1 MSKSDAILKKQLDNS
16 IGSPGNLKRR
26 RFISG
31 SNQDQN
37 LWKDGGLTFGINGV
51 SYGSCD
57 FAWYTEESWVDPF
70 DQQPYP
76 ERPQLVVE
84 ATDAL
89 NTRSF
94 GDAQVQRIHHGLG
107 SFRCNVDTVYWLRS
121 VDDSERLQEYVPG
134 VGYFLTNFYQ
144 KHGLTSSYLIT
155 TDLEDIRE
163 LVELLGAGGNQSKKY
178 KKKKK
183 EILQKMYDYF
193 YNFLQKKYDGNWID
207 YLAGEQIFKTS
218 ENKWV
223 KIMPGV
229 RKQNWLDSSKRG
241 GHIFVSK
248 TIASKYLLIGS
259 NLFDPNKDTLN
270 ILWPLMPR
278 KDYDEINTKKSN
290 DKEWNLLTKIEN
302 KNTKIVTND
311 EIMGF
316 SEIQKKVINS
326 LQNANLN
333 RAPFKKNKNKLMRE
347 LQDGLISGQ
356 ITLN

>member
-1 MSKSDAILKKQLDNS
+1 MSKSDAILKKQLDDT

-31 SNQDQN
+31 SNQDQH
-37 LWKDGGLTFGINGV
+37 LWKDGGLTFGINDIP
-51 SYGSCD
+51 YGSCD
-57 FAWYTEESWVDPF
+57 FAWYTEDSWVDPF
-70 DQQPYP
+70 NNQTYS
-76 ERPQLVVE
+76 EKPQLVVE

-121 VDDSERLQEYVPG
+121 VNDSERLQEYVPG
-134 VGYFLTNFYQ
+134 AAYFLTDFYQ
-144 KHGLTSSYLIT
+144 KRGLTSSYLVT
-155 TDLEDIRE
+155 TNLEDIRE
-163 LVELLGAGGNQSKKY
+163 LAELLGNGGNQNKKY

-183 EILQKMYDYF
+183 EILQDMHDYF
-193 YNFLQKKYDGNWID
+193 FDFLQREHNGNWIR
-207 YLAGEQIFKTS
+207 YLADEQIFKTS
-218 ENKWV
+218 ENKWI

-259 NLFDPNKDTLN
+259 NLFDPTKDTLN

-278 KDYDEINTKKSN
+278 ADYNEINISKSN
-290 DKEWNLLTKIEN
+290 DKEWRLLTQVEN
-302 KNTKIVTND
+302 ANIRVITND
-311 EIMGF
+311 EIVGL
-316 SEIQKKVINS
+316 SNVQKKVVTS

-333 RAPFKKNKNKLMRE
+333 RAPFKRNKNQLMRE
-347 LQDGLISGQ
+347 ITAGLISGQ

>member
-1 MSKSDAILKKQLDNS
+1 MSKSDAILKKQLDDA

-31 SNQDQN
+31 SNQDQH
-37 LWKDGGLTFGINGV
+37 LWKDGGLTFGLDGIP
-51 SYGSCD
+51 YGSCD
-57 FAWYTEESWVDPF
+57 FGWYTEEEWLDPF
-70 DQQPYP
+70 DNQIYS
-76 ERPQLVVE
+76 EKPQLIVE

-121 VDDSERLQEYVPG
+121 VSDSERLQEYVPG
-134 VGYFLTNFYQ
+134 TAYFLTNFYQ
-144 KHGLTSSYLIT
+144 KQGLTSSYLVT

-163 LVELLGAGGNQSKKY
+163 LVELLGAGGNNSKKY

-183 EILQKMYDYF
+183 EILQTMHDYF
-193 YNFLQKKYDGNWID
+193 FNFLQREHDGNWMS
-207 YLAGEQIFKTS
+207 YLEGEQIIKTF

-248 TIASKYLLIGS
+248 AIASKYLLIGS
-259 NLFDPNKDTLN
+259 NLFNPMKDTLN

-278 KDYDEINTKKSN
+278 DDYNEINISKSK
-290 DKEWNLLTKIEN
+290 DKEWRLLTQVEN
-302 KNTKIVTND
+302 ANTRVITND
-311 EIMGF
+311 DIVGL
-316 SEIQKKVINS
+316 SNVQNDVVTS

-333 RAPFKKNKNKLMRE
+333 RAPFKRNKNKLMRE
-347 LQDGLISGQ
+347 IIAGLISGK